1 MELKLYFALKIKGHQ
16 MVNMRRLTY
25 ILFIG
30 LFFVATPLH
39 AERLRMVVEGA
50 NFRPYPVGVP
60 DIRVVGTPDDKS
72 KKAAQQLTGILKSAV
87 DLVRPLE
94 LVDPQS
100 YLNPEKESLVQPK
113 YKNWLAVGASGL
125 IRAGLKLD
133 GSQVQLTMRFYDVVS
148 QRQLI
153 MRDFVENN
161 TTASRAIHRFLDE
174 VIKLLTGEEGILSS
188 RVAFVRKTKE
198 GKAIYTADITGANE
212 QRITDP
218 ASLSLLP
225 AWSRDGKSL
234 LFTSYLRENPDL
246 YRLNLTTRK
255 LDWLSHKR
263 GLNTGAAVSPDGKKI
278 ALTLSIDGNT
288 EIYLMDRDGKNLTRL
303 TDSWGQDISPT
314 WSPDGKRIA
323 FVSSRSGNPHIY
335 VMNADGSNPKRLSF
349 RGNYNQEP
357 DWSPRADGKIV
368 FTARDERLRYDIFL
382 VDPQNG
388 EMQRLTQD
396 QGDNESPSFSPD
408 GHHIIF
414 TSTRPP
420 HGGKKIYVMDV
431 DGMNVRRISRRGGYH
446 ETPAWSPRLGY

>member
-1 MELKLYFALKIKGHQ
+1 MELRLSFGPRDRKHQ
-16 MVNMRRLTY
+16 MSNMRQLIY
-25 ILFIG
+25 LFFIG
-30 LFFVATPLH
+30 LLLSAGPAH
-39 AERLRMVVEGA
+39 AERLKMVVEGA
-50 NFRPYPVGVP
+50 NFRPYPIGVP
-60 DIRVVGTPDDKS
+60 DIRVVTTPDDQS
-72 KKAAQQLTGILKSAV
+72 KKTAQELTGILKTAV

-94 LVDPQS
+94 LVDPAS
-100 YLNPEKESLVQPK
+100 YLNPEKESLTQPK

-125 IRAGLKLD
+125 IRAGIQVN
-133 GSQVQLTMRFYDVVS
+133 GSQIQLTMRLYDVVS
-148 QRQLI
+148 QRQLL
-153 MRDFVENN
+153 MRDYQEDK
-161 TTASRAIHRFLDE
+161 TTAGRALYRFLDE
-174 VIKLLTGEEGILSS
+174 VIKTLTGEEGIFSS
-188 RVAFVRKTKE
+188 RLAYVKQTKD
-198 GKAIYTADITGANE
+198 GKAIYTAEIDGRNE
-212 QRITDP
+212 RRITDP

-246 YRLNLTTRK
+246 YRLNLTSKK

-278 ALTLSIDGNT
+278 ALTLSMDGNT
-288 EIYLMDRDGKNLTRL
+288 EIYVMDRNGQNLTRL
-303 TDSWGQDISPT
+303 TDSWGQDVSPT

-357 DWSPRADGKIV
+357 DWSPRTDGKIV

-382 VDPQNG
+382 VDPKDG
-388 EMQRLTQD
+388 EMKRLTQD
-396 QGDNESPSFSPD
+396 QGDNESPAFSPD
-408 GHHIIF
+408 GHHIVF

-420 HGGKKIYVMDV
+420 QYGKKIYVMDV
-431 DGMNVRRISRRGGYH
+431 DGLNQRRISRRSGNY

>member
-1 MELKLYFALKIKGHQ
+1 
-16 MVNMRRLTY
+16 MRQLIY
-25 ILFIG
+25 LFFIG
-30 LFFVATPLH
+30 LLLTAGPVH
-39 AERLRMVVEGA
+39 AERLKMVVEGA
-50 NFRPYPVGVP
+50 NFRPYPIGTP
-60 DIRVVGTPDDKS
+60 EIRVVGTPNDKS
-72 KKAAQQLTGILKSAV
+72 KKTAQELTAILRTAV

-94 LVDPQS
+94 LVAPAS
-100 YLNPEKESLVQPK
+100 YLNPQKESLTQPK

-125 IRAGLKLD
+125 IRGGLKLD
-133 GSQVQLTMRFYDVVS
+133 GSQVILTMRFYDVVT

-153 MRDFVENN
+153 MRDFTENKS
-161 TTASRAIHRFLDE
+161 TASRAIHSFLDG

-188 RVAFVRKTKE
+188 KLAYVKKTGK
-198 GKAIYTADITGANE
+198 GKAIYTSDIDGRNE
-212 QRITDP
+212 RRVTDP

-225 AWSRDGKSL
+225 TWSRNGKAL

-246 YRLNLTTRK
+246 YRLDLSSRK
-255 LDWLSHKR
+255 LEWLSHKR

-278 ALTLSIDGNT
+278 ALTLSMDGNT
-288 EIYLMDRDGKNLTRL
+288 EIYVMDRGGQNLTRL
-303 TDSWGQDISPT
+303 TDSWGQDVSPT

-335 VMNADGSNPKRLSF
+335 VMNSDGSNPKRLSF

-382 VDPQNG
+382 VDPKDG
-388 EMQRLTQD
+388 EMTRLTQD
-396 QGDNESPSFSPD
+396 QGDNESPAFSPD

-420 HGGKKIYVMDV
+420 QYGKKIYVMDI
-431 DGMNVRRISRRGGYH
+431 DGANQRRISRRGGDY